1 MKNGSIFAVAGL
13 LAATVLG
20 SRPAHADDTVVVP
33 ANNVTATTE
42 TTEANTPAIATGAV
56 TFGLFYGAAAVAAE
70 MSDSDSPDRRLF
82 VPVVGPWL
90 DLSDQPTC
98 PVGEQQ
104 CDRTTTRKILI
115 GADGA
120 MQAIG
125 LAVAVYGI
133 FTPIHRTTGGV
144 DVVPV
149 AMGQHGG
156 HGLALSGHF

>member
-1 MKNGSIFAVAGL
+1 MKNGSMLAMAGL
-13 LAATVLG
+13 LAATTLG
-20 SRPAHADDTVVVP
+20 ARPALADDTVVVP
-33 ANNVTATTE
+33 AANVTATSS
-42 TTEANTPAIATGAV
+42 TTEVNTPVIASGAI

-70 MSDSDSPDRRLF
+70 MSDSGSPDRRMF

-125 LAVAVYGI
+125 LVVAVYGI
-133 FTPIHRTTGGV
+133 LTPVHRTV

-149 AMGQHGG
+149 AMGHDGG
-156 HGLALSGHF
+156 HGLALTGHF